1 MEYIGIGIVISVSI
15 AAVIINYTKFTKC
28 EDISSGDLV
37 SAPLIVT
44 SENLC

>member
-1 MEYIGIGIVISVSI
+1 MEYIGIGIVIAVSI
-15 AAVIINYTKFTKC
+15 AAVIIIYTKSTKC